1 MYNAK
6 KQCFRD
12 TRKNAIKVIST
23 FKFQHIKKK
32 KIILVIIN

>member
-12 TRKNAIKVIST
+12 TQKNAIKVIST
-23 FKFQHIKKK
+23 FKFQHISN
-32 KIILVIIN
+32 KIILIIIN